1 MRYSDME
8 FENYDNVLRCII
20 RDLRNPSRSDIA
32 KHLGLSKS
40 AVSNIVSRLIE
51 YGLVLDGESIQS
63 GLKGRPGTSLSVNP
77 SACLVLGAA
86 IVSSAW
92 QFIICDLSGTVKDTY
107 IQEIPELSPD
117 SVLSS
122 LVEGIGHVLESH
134 PDHLLPGIGIA
145 VPGIIDTASG
155 DIVVAYDFGWDKR
168 IRIGDH
174 VEKATGMKAY
184 VCNRHAAEGIAEYR
198 YANEDGEQSM
208 VYIGISSG
216 IRATIFSSGLL
227 VSGSHGR
234 AGRISH
240 LQIDPNGPLCTCG
253 QRGCLYTLAN
263 DEALVRYYHDEAGS
277 SLHGTVAERAAAI
290 IKAAD
295 EGDTASRRAVERLGD
310 VMTTAVRMISVM
322 LDTRKVILGGP
333 IGDSEALVRRMNDNL
348 SSIHGVDLF
357 PSVSRCR
364 IKQYG
369 SALGAV
375 SLVVDDAFALVR
387 DDFFSRF

>member
-1 MRYSDME
+1 ME

-20 RDLRNPSRSDIA
+20 RDLRNPTRSDIA

-117 SVLSS
+117 SVLSA

-145 VPGIIDTASG
+145 VPGIIDTVSG

-174 VEKATGMKAY
+174 IEKATGMKAY

-263 DEALVRYYHDEAGS
+263 DEALVRYYQEEAGS
-277 SLHGTVAERAAAI
+277 TVSPGMISERAAGI

-295 EGDTASRRAVERLGD
+295 EGDDASRRAVERLGD
-310 VMTTAVRMISVM
+310 VMTTAVRMLSVM

-333 IGDSEALVRRMNDNL
+333 IGDSEALVSHMNDNL
-348 SSIHGVDLF
+348 SSIHGVDIF

-364 IKQYG
+364 IKQHG

>member
-51 YGLVLDGESIQS
+51 YGLVLDGECIQS

-92 QFIICDLSGTVKDTY
+92 QFIVCDLSGTVKDTY
-107 IQEIPELSPD
+107 VQKIPELSPECAM
-117 SVLSS
+117 SS
-122 LVEGIGHVLESH
+122 LVEGVGHVLESH

-155 DIVVAYDFGWDKR
+155 DIVVAYDFGWNDR

-240 LQIDPNGPLCTCG
+240 LQIDSNGPLCTCG
-253 QRGCLYTLAN
+253 QHGCLYTLAN
-263 DEALVRYYHDEAGS
+263 DEALVGYYHDGGGS
-277 SLHGTVAERAAAI
+277 SFQGTIAEMAAAI

-295 EGDTASRRAVERLGD
+295 EGDAASRRAVERLGD

-364 IKQYG
+364 IKRYG